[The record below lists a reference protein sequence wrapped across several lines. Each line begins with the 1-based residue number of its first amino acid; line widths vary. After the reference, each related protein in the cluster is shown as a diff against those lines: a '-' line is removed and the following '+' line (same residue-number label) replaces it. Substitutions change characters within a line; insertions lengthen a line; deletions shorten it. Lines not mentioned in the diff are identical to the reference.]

1 MVFNSTSCY
10 YRTSENQN
18 PLVPKKG
25 RKKKEEKQIGDIWR
39 QPETSVTQL
48 MNYRLMIISACASI
62 LQFQTT
68 STLRQ
73 VNIQWYSKDS
83 SITRTKI

>member
-18 PLVPKKG
+18 LLVPNRD

-48 MNYRLMIISACASI
+48 MNYRLKYPSVSNHQYFKAG
-62 LQFQTT
+62 
-68 STLRQ
+68 
-73 VNIQWYSKDS
+73 
-83 SITRTKI
+83 